1 MSLMRSQTYAKRLPV
16 LLALVWLC
24 AQTLL
29 AWHAPSHISDLSRS
43 HFEKSSSHYSGNPSA
58 NQDCGFGVNGH
69 GVATVGQ
76 LPAPVFVSASSRH
89 TAILSILHTST
100 DIRVAQARGPP
111 ALI

>member
-1 MSLMRSQTYAKRLPV
+1 MRSQTYANKLPV
-16 LLALVWLC
+16 LLALAWLC

-43 HFEKSSSHYSGNPSA
+43 DFEKSTSHYSSNQSA
-58 NQDCGFGVNGH
+58 SQDCGFGVNGH

-76 LPAPVFVSASSRH
+76 LPAPVFVSSSSCH
-89 TAILSILHTST
+89 TAIPAALHTSS